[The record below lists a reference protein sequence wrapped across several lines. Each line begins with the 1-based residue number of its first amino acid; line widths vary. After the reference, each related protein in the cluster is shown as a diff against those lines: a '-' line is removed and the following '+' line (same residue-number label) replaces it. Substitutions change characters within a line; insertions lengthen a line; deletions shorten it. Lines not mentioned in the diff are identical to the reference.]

1 MKGFIA
7 LLFIFVSL
15 FPSEVSALP
24 IQFADSVEVSLLTCE
39 PGDAVYAKFG
49 HTALR
54 IRDAAGRDMSY
65 NYGIFDF
72 RTEHFYLK
80 FLRGH
85 TDYLLGVYPTE
96 YFLEEYRQRESM
108 VWEQVLNLST
118 AEKQQLIELLNVNY
132 QPENRMYR
140 YNFVF
145 DNCATR
151 PKVMVQ
157 NALDGMISYSSAYS
171 TETYRQ
177 LINLYISDDAWLHL
191 GINLIF
197 GAAAEQEA
205 GQSGASFLP
214 LLLRNDLQRA
224 VVVGPPTEADS
235 RKLVSHSQ
243 LVVGPFSKEVKT
255 TAWWL
260 HPLFLFLIIV
270 VWGSIL
276 TFRKNT
282 SKVLSNCFDSALYL
296 VTSLAGM
303 LIFTLSFFSEHP
315 LVESNWNILWLN
327 PLNLLPAVL
336 IWYRGADKLLLVYH
350 TVNLLLIL
358 IAVVVIAF
366 QVQVIPVAAI
376 PVLIVV
382 LIRTSRRFDDLLKR
396 YYKPGTTG
404 WKWKR

>member
-177 LINLYISDDAWLHL
+177 LINLYISDDAWLYL

-205 GQSGASFLP
+205 GPGGASFLP

-235 RKLVSHSQ
+235 RKLVSQSQ

-276 TFRKNT
+276 TFRKRT
-282 SKVLSNCFDSALYL
+282 SKLLSNCFDSALFS
-296 VTSLAGM
+296 VTALAGM

-315 LVESNWNILWLN
+315 LVESNWNLLWLN